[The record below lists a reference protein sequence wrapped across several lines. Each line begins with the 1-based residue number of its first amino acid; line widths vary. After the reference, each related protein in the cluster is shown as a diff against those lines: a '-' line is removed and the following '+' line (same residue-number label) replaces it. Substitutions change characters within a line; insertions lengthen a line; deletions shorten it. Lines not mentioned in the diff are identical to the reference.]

1 MIARADISGFMLV
14 RDSDG
19 NINLEVVADGTD
31 SVSIISIDSF
41 NTDVAGM
48 LDELLVA
55 LDVEHSLADLAVQ
68 TINEVDAEEE

>member
-1 MIARADISGFMLV
+1 MITRADISGFVLG

-19 NINLEVVADGTD
+19 NINLEVFADGTD
-31 SVSIISIDSF
+31 SVSIISVDSF

-48 LDELLVA
+48 LDQLLVA

-68 TINEVDAEEE
+68 TINEVDVEE